1 MNKAIIKHTPKGNI
15 LILDEKM
22 PGNYSESCRIKKTYK
37 LTEEMPTIDWE
48 QRRYELA
55 KEFEAACLANPESLQ
70 YATTGKR
77 IDTPEERLAKV
88 SIRYADALIE
98 ELRKTTI
105 HHDTENI

>member
-1 MNKAIIKHTPKGNI
+1 MNKAIIKHTPEGNI

-22 PGNYSESCRIKKTYK
+22 PGNYSESCRIKKEYQ

-55 KEFEAACLANPESLQ
+55 KEFEAASLANPEYSESR
-70 YATTGKR
+70 TM
-77 IDTPEERLAKV
+77 IDIDDIPSVRLAKI
-88 SIRYADALIE
+88 SIRFADALIE